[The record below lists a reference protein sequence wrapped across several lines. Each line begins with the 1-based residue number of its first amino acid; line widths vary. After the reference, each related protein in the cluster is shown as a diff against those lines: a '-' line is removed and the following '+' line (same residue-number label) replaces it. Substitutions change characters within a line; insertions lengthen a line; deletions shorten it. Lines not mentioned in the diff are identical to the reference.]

1 VAVALKPHQARNL
14 GQLLTARKP
23 LQVLNLD
30 LNLDLAPRLA
40 QVAVAL
46 KQHQA
51 RNLDQPTVLKPLQV
65 LNLDQILA
73 PVGRKPRLVL
83 NLGQ

>member
-30 LNLDLAPRLA
+30 LNLVAPRLA

>member
-23 LQVLNLD
+23 LQV